1 MTDYVKATDFAIKD
15 SLVSGDPDKL
25 LRGSEIDTEFT
36 NIETSI
42 ATKADITY
50 VTTTT
55 ATIDNKTISGG
66 TF

>member
-1 MTDYVKATDFAIKD
+1 MTDYVKATDFAVKD

-50 VTTTT
+50 VDSST

>member
-36 NIETSI
+36 SIETAI

-50 VTTTT
+50 VDSST